1 MQKQLNASHNS
12 AEEVPTWQK
21 DFDYFN
27 WSNMADSSVIRT
39 EGKEG
44 SFSWLRTCLRLKLL
58 LEAATTLHM
67 L

>member
-1 MQKQLNASHNS
+1 MQKQLNASHNGV
-12 AEEVPTWQK
+12 EEVPTWQK

-27 WSNMADSSVIRT
+27 WSNMADSSVIKT
-39 EGKEG
+39 EGKG